1 MPYTPLAGLGP
12 SQLPQLSASGLA
24 RLTESYKGESN
35 DLYDPENPGDASDE
49 EENLV
54 IDDQKEDAATCHNKI
69 LVKILMLFLTLKFHN
84 LILVIKQIL
93 QKTLKLQLTRSRL
106 KLLVLH

>member
-1 MPYTPLAGLGP
+1 MKTITCLILKIQG
-12 SQLPQLSASGLA
+12 
-24 RLTESYKGESN
+24 K
-35 DLYDPENPGDASDE
+35 GDASDE

-69 LVKILMLFLTLKFHN
+69 LVKIPMLFLTLKFHN
-84 LILVIKQIL
+84 LILVRKQIL